1 LLAAPLLTGSAPS
14 AYSFHYK
21 ELFFHNPIFKD
32 DVMSYTVNASILLTE
47 LPITERPAAV
57 KAAGFDAVEFWW
69 PFSSAVPVQDE
80 IDAFA
85 TAIEDAG
92 VQLTGLNFF
101 AGDMPGG
108 DRGLVSWIG
117 RDDEFRANVDVVV
130 RIGERL
136 GTKAFNALYGNRIEG
151 AEPQAQDDLAVQNLA
166 FAGAAVAKIG
176 GVVLLE
182 PVSGMDAYPLKTAA
196 DALAIIQRV
205 KDEHG
210 VDNVKLL
217 ADFYH
222 LAVNGDDVPAA
233 IAGHAA
239 EFGHIQIADAPG
251 RGEPGTGDLPL
262 EQWIA
267 DAQAGGY
274 TGPIG
279 LEYKATQADP
289 FSWLSSSTSAN
300 A

>member
-1 LLAAPLLTGSAPS
+1 
-14 AYSFHYK
+14 
-21 ELFFHNPIFKD
+21 
-32 DVMSYTVNASILLTE
+32 MSYTVNASILLTE
-47 LPITERPAAV
+47 LPILDRPAAV

-69 PFSSAVPVQDE
+69 PFAAAVPAQEEVDGFVAAVQ
-80 IDAFA
+80 
-85 TAIEDAG
+85 DAG

-101 AGDMPGG
+101 AGDMAGG

-117 RDDEFRANVDVVV
+117 REDEFRANVDVVV
-130 RIGERL
+130 GIGERL

-151 AEPQAQDDLAVQNLA
+151 ADAQAQDDLAVQNLA
-166 FAGAAVAKIG
+166 IAGAAVAKLG
-176 GVVLLE
+176 GIVLLE

-222 LAVNGDDVPAA
+222 LAVNGDDVAA
-233 IAGHAA
+233 VIAGHAA

-251 RGEPGTGDLPL
+251 RGEPGTGELPIA
-262 EQWIA
+262 EWI
-267 DAQAGGY
+267 DAARDGGY

-289 FSWLSSSTSAN
+289 FAWLASTN